1 MGSEN
6 LLKFCLE
13 KGLLVDKEMLGL
25 FSEIEDIESIKFI
38 LEKIKHSTSNS
49 IITKQVFLQNREQVN
64 SFFSILPQENQRKL
78 EKLKIKLGLSIEITK
93 ETQLIPIKKEREFN
107 DVRIISKSLASDKK
121 VVVKDFVTYF
131 RNRFV
136 SMRNILLEHSDLK
149 NLVSLNKLAKNN
161 QGISVIGIVSSRSV
175 TKNGNI
181 ILEIEDL
188 TGKTKILINKNK
200 EDLYEKAEDIVLDS
214 VLGFKCSGNDQILFC
229 NEVIFPDSV
238 LFERKK
244 SPVEEYALFLGDLH
258 YGSKNFMKENFL
270 SFIDYLNGKVP
281 NTPEVEKIKYVFFI
295 GDLITGVGNY
305 PNQEKD
311 LLVVDLEQQFSELAD
326 ILSTVRKDIK
336 IILSPGNHDCVR
348 LMEPQPL
355 LNEKYAWP
363 LYNIENIIFTEN
375 PSTVNIGAKSGFGGY
390 NVLGYHGFSFPYYA
404 NTVSKL
410 MLKKSMNTPERIME
424 FLLKQRHLAP
434 SHTSVQYFPG
444 KEDCHIIKEVPD
456 IFVAGHTHKSA
467 VVYYNNILLISSSSW
482 ETKTPYQEKF
492 GNEPDHC
499 KIPMFNLKTRAIKIL
514 DFE

>member
-1 MGSEN
+1 M
-6 LLKFCLE
+6 
-13 KGLLVDKEMLGL
+13 
-25 FSEIEDIESIKFI
+25 
-38 LEKIKHSTSNS
+38 
-49 IITKQVFLQNREQVN
+49 
-64 SFFSILPQENQRKL
+64 
-78 EKLKIKLGLSIEITK
+78 
-93 ETQLIPIKKEREFN
+93 
-107 DVRIISKSLASDKK
+107 
-121 VVVKDFVTYF
+121 
-131 RNRFV
+131 
-136 SMRNILLEHSDLK
+136 
-149 NLVSLNKLAKNN
+149 
-161 QGISVIGIVSSRSV
+161 
-175 TKNGNI
+175 
-181 ILEIEDL
+181 
-188 TGKTKILINKNK
+188 
-200 EDLYEKAEDIVLDS
+200 
-214 VLGFKCSGNDQILFC
+214 
-229 NEVIFPDSV
+229 
-238 LFERKK
+238 
-244 SPVEEYALFLGDLH
+244 
-258 YGSKNFMKENFL
+258 
-270 SFIDYLNGKVP
+270 
-281 NTPEVEKIKYVFFI
+281 
-295 GDLITGVGNY
+295 GNY